1 MTKAIDIHTHII
13 PLDFINGAI
22 RNQDKFM
29 VRINTM
35 ESGGFV
41 LQHDQGFV
49 YEVPPKF
56 YDVKTRLQEM
66 QRRRLSHEVLSVA
79 PTIFYYWSDLN
90 TACEVAR
97 LCNDAL
103 GEWIQASPEHF
114 KAFGTVPMQN
124 CKNAVSELEYV
135 MSKPGFVGVEIGGS
149 IEGIPLSDPG
159 YLPFFEAAE
168 ALNALIFI
176 HPYYVGPRLGM
187 ELQYLTNLLG
197 NPLETSIAVSLLIL
211 EGVLEKYP
219 RLKLVAAHGG
229 GFLPYGIGRIDHG
242 YRVRKD
248 VGREIPA
255 RPSIYLRNNIYCD
268 CITHDP
274 EALVYLKNKLG
285 ISKVVLGSDYPFDM
299 GLEDPVGFIEQN
311 TGLTELEKESILA
324 DNCLRLGI
332 EFTDFSG
339 G

>member
-1 MTKAIDIHTHII
+1 MTKTIDIHTHII

-22 RNQDKFM
+22 RNQDRFM
-29 VRINTM
+29 VKINTM
-35 ESGGFV
+35 ENGGFV
-41 LQHDQGFV
+41 LQHEQGFV
-49 YEVPPKF
+49 YEVPPKY

-66 QRRRLSHEVLSVA
+66 QRRSLSHEVLSVA
-79 PTIFYYWSDLN
+79 PTIFYYWSDLD
-90 TACEVAR
+90 TTCEVAR

-124 CKNAVSELEYV
+124 CKKAVSELEYV

-149 IEGIPLSDPG
+149 IEGTPLADPC

-176 HPYYVGPRLGM
+176 HPYYVGPRPGM
-187 ELQYLTNLLG
+187 EPQYLTNLLG
-197 NPLETSIAVSLLIL
+197 NPLETSIAISLLIL

-242 YRVRKD
+242 YRVRKE
-248 VGREIPA
+248 VGQEISTK
-255 RPSIYLRNNIYCD
+255 PSVYLNNNIYCD

-285 ISKVVLGSDYPFDM
+285 ISKVILGSDYPFDM

-311 TGLTELEKESILA
+311 TGLTEPEKESILA
-324 DNCLRLGI
+324 GNWEVMMR
-332 EFTDFSG
+332 
-339 G
+339 